1 MIYDTKFFILL
12 MVLSCLGLL
21 MGCGKPESLTNN
33 KLNVVIIFLDDSG
46 WSDFEP
52 FGQKEIQ
59 TPQVNRLA
67 KEGVVYRNFYVP
79 QAICSASRAA
89 LLTGS
94 YPGRTKVFNA
104 HAPKERG
111 LSPNF
116 PTMAEIY
123 SADGYKTGIFGKW
136 HLGDQE
142 NTRPHQRGF
151 DVSSGLMYSNDM
163 WEYHPENPEFWGK
176 FPLQYWKNGQ
186 VEIEAVSRAD
196 QRNLTKWATDDAVN
210 FINDYATQPF
220 FLYVPYSM
228 PHVPLFC
235 SEAFEGKSGVGL
247 YGDVI
252 VELDASIGRIM
263 DALSAAGIDE
273 ETLVVFTSD
282 NGPWISYGNH
292 SGTTPFR
299 EAKGTSF
306 DGGTKVACIIKYPDN
321 LAQGSVSDQVF
332 LSIDLLPTIA
342 HLTETPLPQQSI
354 DGKNIWGLMTRET
367 QMSPHDYYAFTIGPR
382 LESVMSGSGRW
393 KLHLPHNYRT
403 RPSPGSDGMPGKYE
417 QASIDL
423 TLYDLAND
431 PMETQDVK
439 EGYPEVFKKMLGY
452 AQKHKTKFELE

>member
-1 MIYDTKFFILL
+1 MHQLQNFI
-12 MVLSCLGLL
+12 SSLGLLFLCFL
-21 MGCGKPESLTNN
+21 MGCGTHGPLEDKKP
-33 KLNVVIIFLDDSG
+33 NVVIIFLDDSG
-46 WSDFEP
+46 WSDFES

-94 YPGRTKVFNA
+94 YPERTKVFNA

-111 LSPNF
+111 LSPDF

-123 SADGYKTGIFGKW
+123 NADGYKTGIFGKW

-142 NTRPHQRGF
+142 DTRPHQRGF

-163 WEYHPENPEFWGK
+163 WEHHPENPEFWGK

-186 VEIEAVSRAD
+186 VEIEAVSKAD

-210 FINDYATQPF
+210 FINDHASRPF

-228 PHVPLFC
+228 PHVPLFG

-252 VELDASIGRIM
+252 VELDASIGRSM
-263 DALSAAGIDE
+263 DALSAAGIDK

-292 SGTTPFR
+292 AGTTSYR

-306 DGGTKVACIIKYPDN
+306 DGGTKVACIIKYPN
-321 LAQGSVSDQVF
+321 KLTPGSVSDQVF

-342 HLTETPLPQQSI
+342 HLSETPLPKLPI
-354 DGKNIWGLMTRET
+354 DGKNIWDLMTGVT
-367 QMSPHDYYAFTIGPR
+367 QISPHDYYAFTTGPT
-382 LESVMSGSGRW
+382 LESMMSGSGRW

-403 RPSPGSDGMPGKYE
+403 RPR
-417 QASIDL
+417 
-423 TLYDLAND
+423 
-431 PMETQDVK
+431 
-439 EGYPEVFKKMLGY
+439 
-452 AQKHKTKFELE
+452 